1 MKTGALTIMPQ
12 NVSREKSFSF
22 NVSNKVYVLKNMF
35 NVFNEFAFSQD
46 ILKSFVDT
54 DQSKLLEEKNIQNLG
69 IGEKFGVGFT
79 SRNTKYIASCS
90 GYIECHKTKSDTKT
104 DDNSSVSE
112 YGVKFDT
119 AIECPWDIR
128 LKSNVTTVNRRGYD
142 VDKNNNMELIWNASL
157 AKSFTDNMTLSLECF
172 DILNQRKLIRQY
184 VRGYSRD
191 EIQSNGIRRYVMLRF
206 VYRLNSSKKQGNR
219 GMRL

>member
-1 MKTGALTIMPQ
+1 
-12 NVSREKSFSF
+12 
-22 NVSNKVYVLKNMF
+22 
-35 NVFNEFAFSQD
+35 
-46 ILKSFVDT
+46 
-54 DQSKLLEEKNIQNLG
+54 
-69 IGEKFGVGFT
+69 
-79 SRNTKYIASCS
+79 
-90 GYIECHKTKSDTKT
+90 
-104 DDNSSVSE
+104 
-112 YGVKFDT
+112 VKFDT

-142 VDKNNNMELIWNASL
+142 VDKDNNMELIWNASL

-219 GMRL
+219 GERL